1 MATAT
6 LNGPGV
12 FGDEVFTSTD
22 LNRRSGEVLNHAR
35 EHPITISR
43 NNEQFALLRREQAA
57 KLFRAVNRI
66 LAVVEVLSAAN
77 AAIQGSAPSEPLGW
91 LAIYDKDDLQRLCS
105 EVLEA
110 TRKAA
115 ACTGDWDA
123 VVALIHEWH
132 ESALVAQGGVLDS
145 VMYTQE
151 SDEQPLPHPDDAL
164 RLITDTQQEPACHP
178 KG

>member
-1 MATAT
+1 MATAMWDG
-6 LNGPGV
+6 LGI

-57 KLFRAVNRI
+57 RLFGMANRI
-66 LAVVEVLSAAN
+66 TAVVELLSAVHSTIA
-77 AAIQGSAPSEPLGW
+77 GGKPSEPLGW
-91 LAIYDKDDLQRLCS
+91 LSIYDMDDLQKLFS

-115 ACTGDWDA
+115 TGICDWDNVA
-123 VVALIHEWH
+123 ALIHEWH
-132 ESALVAQGGVLDS
+132 ESALVAKDGVLDAAILE
-145 VMYTQE
+145 E
-151 SDEQPLPHPDDAL
+151 SDEQPLPHPEQVL
-164 RLITDTQQEPACHP
+164 RLEPEAERDFARRME
-178 KG
+178 